1 MTGKRLS
8 ARVGLRSLPGSLGRI
23 CLFPLAFVILVG
35 VGPAPVQSQTSV
47 LDTFDFSKEG
57 REQLRL
63 SRGLEEISGLAMTPD
78 GRLFAHNDERA
89 IIYELDVESGR
100 ILKAF
105 SAGHRGVRGD
115 FEGIALAGPRFFLA
129 SSSGEI
135 VETEEGSPGSAMNY
149 RVHLTGL
156 GEKCE
161 LEGLAF
167 DPDANT
173 LLLPCKETR
182 SRELR
187 GHIVVFSMDIGSM
200 RVTTVPRIFLPLGE
214 LETLNLHASFF
225 PSGIEIHP
233 ETGNIFLISARTEAI
248 LEFTPQ
254 GALLAGRDLRKETHP
269 QPEGITFGPDG
280 ALLLSDEGQGK
291 RGSLTRYPRKRSDE
305 EVGR

>member
-8 ARVGLRSLPGSLGRI
+8 ARCGLRSLSGCLRRI
-23 CLFPLAFVILVG
+23 CLFPLVFFLLVG
-35 VGPAPVQSQTSV
+35 VEPTPVQGQASV
-47 LDTFDFSKEG
+47 LETFDFSKEG
-57 REQLRL
+57 RQQIRL
-63 SRGLEEISGLAMTPD
+63 SRGLEEISGLAISPD
-78 GRLFAHNDERA
+78 GRVFAHNDERA
-89 IIYELDVESGR
+89 IIYELEVESGR

-105 SAGHRGVRGD
+105 SAGSRGVRGD
-115 FEGIALAGPRFFLA
+115 FEGIALAGSRFYLA
-129 SSSGEI
+129 TSSGEI
-135 VETEEGSPGSAMNY
+135 VETGEGSPGSAMDY

-173 LLLPCKETR
+173 LLLPCKEPR

-200 RVTTVPRIFLPLGE
+200 RVATVPRIFLPLDE
-214 LETLNLHASFF
+214 LEELDLEASFF
-225 PSGIEIHP
+225 PSGIEVHP
-233 ETGNIFLISARTEAI
+233 ETGNIFLISAREEAI

-254 GALLAGRDLRKETHP
+254 GSLLAGRKLRRKTHP
-269 QPEGITFGPDG
+269 QAEGITFGPDG
-280 ALLLSDEGQGK
+280 ALLLADEGQGK
-291 RGSLTRYPRKRSDE
+291 RGSLTRYPLRHSDE

>member
-1 MTGKRLS
+1 MTGNPLS
-8 ARVGLRSLPGSLGRI
+8 ARVRLRSLSGRFRRI
-23 CLFPLAFVILVG
+23 CLSSLLFSVLVG

-57 REQLRL
+57 RHQIRL
-63 SRGLEEISGLAMTPD
+63 SRGLEEISGLAISPE

-89 IIYELDVESGR
+89 IIYELEVESGR

-105 SAGHRGVRGD
+105 SAGSRGVRGD
-115 FEGIALAGPRFFLA
+115 FEGIALAGSRFYLA
-129 SSSGEI
+129 TSSGEI
-135 VETEEGSPGSAMNY
+135 VETEEGPPGSAMDY

-167 DPDANT
+167 DADANT

-200 RVTTVPRIFLPLGE
+200 RVALVPRIFLPLDE
-214 LETLNLHASFF
+214 LEALDLEASFF

-233 ETGNIFLISARTEAI
+233 ETGNIFLISARKETI
-248 LEFTPQ
+248 LEFTSQ
-254 GALLAGRDLRKETHP
+254 GALLAGRDLRKKTHA

-280 ALLLSDEGQGK
+280 ALLVADEGQGK
-291 RGSLTRYPRKRSDE
+291 RGRLTSYPRKHPDE